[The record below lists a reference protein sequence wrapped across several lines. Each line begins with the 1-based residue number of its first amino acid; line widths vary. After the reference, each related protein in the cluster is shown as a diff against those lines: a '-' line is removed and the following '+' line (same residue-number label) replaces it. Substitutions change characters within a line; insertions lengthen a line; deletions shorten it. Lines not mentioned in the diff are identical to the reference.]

1 MRIVHRVS
9 FNCEINTDKNNAII
23 KMKLLL
29 QHRILLGYIILIAV
43 IGSMDAIMF
52 HERNRVDKIEEDM
65 IEIREANQTI
75 NAAHRHITVLATLG
89 ESAIT
94 WDEEDYKR
102 YRLRRQKV
110 DSLLLSL
117 QGNYKEFTPSEPI
130 DTLRLL
136 LVNKEKHLFNTMQAF
151 QRQDSLLQEQ
161 EPAIVEQAKGVRS
174 VTRKKKG
181 IAGFFGAKETI
192 QVPLPS
198 NPLHSLNEQLISRQ
212 QQINNYTDSLRI
224 QNRESNRKL
233 YALIQYLDEQSQK
246 AFLSKE
252 SHVKESYER
261 SVVIVTGLIVSAIIL
276 LIISYLIIQRDIREK
291 EKNRKR
297 LEDTIKQNI
306 SLLEMRKNIIL
317 TISHDIRAPLNVIG
331 GSAEL
336 AMDTRDKKRRDNHLN
351 NIKIVCR
358 HITHLLNNLLDVY
371 RLNEAKETR
380 NDVPF
385 NLDDLLGRTVS
396 GFSHIVNNKGIL
408 FDHQF
413 DNTGV
418 KLLGDMDRIA
428 QIVDNLLT
436 NAVKFT
442 ESGTISFNARYGDGH
457 LYLEVKDTGIGM
469 NEIMLSRIFRPFERL
484 ASETNTDGF
493 GLGLPITKGL
503 VDLLGGTITVSSK
516 AGSGSTFC
524 VTLPLPTTDKLIEDE
539 NIISPHSDNLPQN
552 ILVIDDDPM
561 LLNIVKEMLERNGV
575 NCKTC
580 ATAKEVVKAMRN
592 QDYDLLLSDIQMP
605 GTNGFDLLVLL
616 RNSNIGNSHTIPV
629 IAMTARGD
637 RDKEAFLNTGFTD
650 CIYKPFSSSELLSLI
665 SAIKKQQADEKPG
678 IDFSTMLSEVSDGM
692 TLLCSFVAQS
702 EKDREE
708 LESAMKNNDR
718 IKMREAAHRMQ
729 SSWDLLHT
737 GDRLMA
743 YRTLLKDGTQDD
755 GAFKEQTRQI
765 INYTSTLIADAEEE
779 IKRQT
784 NETEDTDS

>member
-1 MRIVHRVS
+1 M
-9 FNCEINTDKNNAII
+9 
-23 KMKLLL
+23 
-29 QHRILLGYIILIAV
+29 
-43 IGSMDAIMF
+43 
-52 HERNRVDKIEEDM
+52 
-65 IEIREANQTI
+65 
-75 NAAHRHITVLATLG
+75 
-89 ESAIT
+89 
-94 WDEEDYKR
+94 
-102 YRLRRQKV
+102 
-110 DSLLLSL
+110 
-117 QGNYKEFTPSEPI
+117 
-130 DTLRLL
+130 
-136 LVNKEKHLFNTMQAF
+136 
-151 QRQDSLLQEQ
+151 
-161 EPAIVEQAKGVRS
+161 
-174 VTRKKKG
+174 
-181 IAGFFGAKETI
+181 
-192 QVPLPS
+192 
-198 NPLHSLNEQLISRQ
+198 
-212 QQINNYTDSLRI
+212 
-224 QNRESNRKL
+224 
-233 YALIQYLDEQSQK
+233 IQYLDEQSQK

>member
-1 MRIVHRVS
+1 
-9 FNCEINTDKNNAII
+9 
-23 KMKLLL
+23 MKLLL

-43 IGSMDAIMF
+43 IGSMAAIMF
-52 HERNRVDKIEEDM
+52 HERNRVDKIEEEM

-75 NAAHRHITVLATLG
+75 NVAHRHITVLATLG

-117 QGNYKEFTPSEPI
+117 QENYKEFTPSEPI

-136 LVNKEKHLFNTMQAF
+136 LENKEKHLFNTMQAF

-161 EPAIVEQAKGVRS
+161 EPAIVEQAKGFRS

-192 QVPLPS
+192 QVPNPS
-198 NPLHSLNEQLISRQ
+198 NPLHSLNEQLVSRR
-212 QQINNYTDSLRI
+212 QQINNYTDSLRV
-224 QNRESNRKL
+224 QNRELNRKL

-297 LEDTIKQNI
+297 LEDTIRQNI

-336 AMDTRDKKRRDNHLN
+336 AMDTRDKKRRNNHLN

-418 KLLGDMDRIA
+418 RLLGDMDRIA
-428 QIVDNLLT
+428 QIIDNLLT

-469 NEIMLSRIFRPFERL
+469 NEIMLSRIFHPFERL
-484 ASETNTDGF
+484 ASEKNADGF

-516 AGSGSTFC
+516 AGSGSTFR
-524 VTLPLPTTDKLIEDE
+524 VTLPLPTTDRLIEDE
-539 NIISPHSDNLPQN
+539 NVISPHSDNLPQN

-605 GTNGFDLLVLL
+605 GTKGFDLLALL
-616 RNSNIGNSHTIPV
+616 RNSNIGNSCTIPV

-637 RDKEAFLNTGFTD
+637 RDKEAFLNAGFTD

-665 SAIKKQQADEKPG
+665 SAIKKQQADEKQG
-678 IDFSTMLSEVSDGM
+678 IDFSTMLSEVSDGI
-692 TLLCSFVAQS
+692 TLLRSFVAQS

-708 LESAMKNNDR
+708 FENAMKNNDR

-729 SSWDLLHT
+729 PSWDLLHT
-737 GDRLMA
+737 GDMLMA
-743 YRTLLKDGTQDD
+743 YRTLLKDSTQDD
-755 GAFKEQTRQI
+755 GVIREHTRQI
-765 INYTSTLIADAEEE
+765 INYTSTLIAEAEEE

>member
-23 KMKLLL
+23 KIKLLL

-43 IGSMDAIMF
+43 IGSMAAIMF

-136 LVNKEKHLFNTMQAF
+136 LLNKEKHLFNTMQAF

-224 QNRESNRKL
+224 QNRELNRKL

-457 LYLEVKDTGIGM
+457 LYLKVKDTGIGM

-503 VDLLGGTITVSSK
+503 VDLLGGTITVSNK

-580 ATAKEVVKAMRN
+580 ATAKEVVKAMHN

-605 GTNGFDLLVLL
+605 GTNGFDLLALL

-765 INYTSTLIADAEEE
+765 INYTSTLIAEAEEE
-779 IKRQT
+779 IKRQM

>member
-1 MRIVHRVS
+1 M
-9 FNCEINTDKNNAII
+9 T
-23 KMKLLL
+23 LLL
-29 QHRILLGYIILIAV
+29 QHRILIGYIILVAV
-43 IGSMDAIMF
+43 IGSMAATML
-52 HERNRVDKIEEDM
+52 HERCRVYEIEGEVT
-65 IEIREANQTI
+65 EIREANRTI

-94 WDEEDYKR
+94 WSEEDYRKYQVR
-102 YRLRRQKV
+102 RLRI
-110 DSLLLSL
+110 DSLLQIL
-117 QGNYKEFTPSEPI
+117 QRDYEEFVPTRQI

-136 LVNKEKHLFNTMQAF
+136 LVNKEKHLYQAMQVF
-151 QRQDSLLQEQ
+151 QQHDSLLSEHLPVLALQT
-161 EPAIVEQAKGVRS
+161 RS
-174 VTRKKKG
+174 FRTVTRKKKG
-181 IAGFFGAKETI
+181 LARFFGGRETVQI
-192 QVPLPS
+192 PATP
-198 NPLHSLNEQLISRQ
+198 NTLHSLNNQLILIEEERQ
-212 QQINNYTDSLRI
+212 QAINAYTDSLRV
-224 QNRESNRKL
+224 QNRELNRKL
-233 YALIQYLDEQSQK
+233 SVLIQDLDKQTQTTFQK
-246 AFLSKE
+246 KE
-252 SHVKESYER
+252 LHLNESYER
-261 SVVIVTGLIVSAIIL
+261 SILIVTILIISAIVLLIV
-276 LIISYLIIQRDIREK
+276 SYLIIQRDIREK
-291 EKNRKR
+291 EKSQQK
-297 LEDTIKQNI
+297 LEEIIKQNI

-317 TISHDIRAPLNVIG
+317 TISHDIRAPLNIIG

-336 AMDTRDKKRRDNHLN
+336 AIDTKDKRRRNKHLDN
-351 NIKIVCR
+351 IRVVCQ

-371 RLNEAKETR
+371 RLNEAKEAR
-380 NDVPF
+380 NEVPF
-385 NLDDLLGRTVS
+385 NLNDLLERTASV
-396 GFSHIVNNKGIL
+396 FSHIVNNKGIL
-408 FDHQF
+408 FNHKF
-413 DNTGV
+413 SKTNET
-418 KLLGDMDRIA
+418 LLGDVDRIE
-428 QIVDNLLT
+428 QIIDNLLT

-469 NEIMLSRIFRPFERL
+469 NEIMLSRIFHPFERL
-484 ASETNTDGF
+484 ASEKNADGF

-516 AGSGSTFC
+516 ADSGSTFR
-524 VTLPLPTTDKLIEDE
+524 VTLPLPMTDKLIEDE

-605 GTNGFDLLVLL
+605 GTNGFDLLALL

-637 RDKEAFLNTGFTD
+637 RDKEAFLNAGFTD

-665 SAIKKQQADEKPG
+665 SAIKKQQADEKQG
-678 IDFSTMLSEVSDGM
+678 IDFSTMLSEVSDGI
-692 TLLCSFVAQS
+692 TLLRSFVAQS

-729 SSWDLLHT
+729 PSWDLLHT

-743 YRTLLKDGTQDD
+743 YRTLLKDGMQDD
-755 GAFKEQTRQI
+755 GVIREHTRQI
-765 INYTSTLIADAEEE
+765 INYTSTLIAEAEEE

>member
-1 MRIVHRVS
+1 
-9 FNCEINTDKNNAII
+9 
-23 KMKLLL
+23 MKLLL
-29 QHRILLGYIILIAV
+29 QHRILFGYIILIAV
-43 IGSMDAIMF
+43 IGSMAATML
-52 HERNRVDKIEEDM
+52 HERGRVHKIEDE
-65 IEIREANQTI
+65 ITEIRKANQTI
-75 NAAHRHITVLATLG
+75 NAAHRHITILATLG

-94 WDEEDYKR
+94 WDDEDFQKYQ
-102 YRLRRQKV
+102 LRRQTV
-110 DSLLLSL
+110 DSLLSFL
-117 QGNYKEFTPSEPI
+117 QENYTEYTPSATV
-130 DTLRLL
+130 DTLRLVL
-136 LVNKEKHLFNTMQAF
+136 ENKEKHLFNTMQAF
-151 QRQDSLLQEQ
+151 QWQDSLLQEQ
-161 EPAIVEQAKGVRS
+161 EPAIAEQTKNFRT

-181 IAGFFGAKETI
+181 IAGFFGAKETVQI
-192 QVPLPS
+192 PVAPNS
-198 NPLHSLNEQLISRQ
+198 LHSLNEQLISRQ

-224 QNRESNRKL
+224 QNRELNRKL

-297 LEDTIKQNI
+297 LEDTIRQNN

-336 AMDTRDKKRRDNHLN
+336 AMDTRDKKHRNNHLN
-351 NIKIVCR
+351 NIRIVCR

-418 KLLGDMDRIA
+418 RLLGDMDRIA
-428 QIVDNLLT
+428 QIIDNLLT

-442 ESGTISFNARYGDGH
+442 ESGTISFNARYDDGR
-457 LYLEVKDTGIGM
+457 LFLEVKDTGIGM

-503 VDLLGGTITVSSK
+503 VDLLGGTITVASES
-516 AGSGSTFC
+516 GSGSTFC
-524 VTLPLPTTDKLIEDE
+524 VTLPLSVTNELIEDE
-539 NIISPHSDNLPQN
+539 NILSSYTGSLPQD

-575 NCKTC
+575 TC
-580 ATAKEVVKAMRN
+580 TICTTAKDVVKAMRN
-592 QDYDLLLSDIQMP
+592 QNYDLLLSDIQMP
-605 GTNGFDLLVLL
+605 GTNGFELLALL
-616 RNSNIGNSHTIPV
+616 RNSNIGNSRTIPV
-629 IAMTARGD
+629 VAMTARGD

-665 SAIKKQQADEKPG
+665 SAIKKQQTDEKQG
-678 IDFSTMLSEVSDGM
+678 IDFSTMLSEVSDGI
-692 TLLCSFVAQS
+692 TLLRSFVAQS

-729 SSWDLLHT
+729 PSWDLLHT
-737 GDRLMA
+737 GDMLMA

-755 GAFKEQTRQI
+755 GVIREHTRQI
-765 INYTSTLIADAEEE
+765 INYTSTLIAEAEEE

>member
-23 KMKLLL
+23 KIKLLL

-43 IGSMDAIMF
+43 IGSMAAIMF

-75 NAAHRHITVLATLG
+75 NVAHRHITVLATLG

-224 QNRESNRKL
+224 QNRELNRKL

-503 VDLLGGTITVSSK
+503 VDLLGGT
-516 AGSGSTFC
+516 C
-524 VTLPLPTTDKLIEDE
+524 
-539 NIISPHSDNLPQN
+539 
-552 ILVIDDDPM
+552 
-561 LLNIVKEMLERNGV
+561 
-575 NCKTC
+575 
-580 ATAKEVVKAMRN
+580 
-592 QDYDLLLSDIQMP
+592 
-605 GTNGFDLLVLL
+605 
-616 RNSNIGNSHTIPV
+616 
-629 IAMTARGD
+629 
-637 RDKEAFLNTGFTD
+637 
-650 CIYKPFSSSELLSLI
+650 
-665 SAIKKQQADEKPG
+665 
-678 IDFSTMLSEVSDGM
+678 
-692 TLLCSFVAQS
+692 LCYAP
-702 EKDREE
+702 
-708 LESAMKNNDR
+708 A
-718 IKMREAAHRMQ
+718 
-729 SSWDLLHT
+729 
-737 GDRLMA
+737 
-743 YRTLLKDGTQDD
+743 
-755 GAFKEQTRQI
+755 
-765 INYTSTLIADAEEE
+765 
-779 IKRQT
+779 
-784 NETEDTDS
+784 

>member
-1 MRIVHRVS
+1 M
-9 FNCEINTDKNNAII
+9 A
-23 KMKLLL
+23 
-29 QHRILLGYIILIAV
+29 
-43 IGSMDAIMF
+43 AIMF

-765 INYTSTLIADAEEE
+765 IN
-779 IKRQT
+779 
-784 NETEDTDS
+784 

>member
-1 MRIVHRVS
+1 
-9 FNCEINTDKNNAII
+9 
-23 KMKLLL
+23 MKLLL

-43 IGSMDAIMF
+43 IGSMAAIMF
-52 HERNRVDKIEEDM
+52 HERNRVDKIEEEM

-117 QGNYKEFTPSEPI
+117 QENYKEFTPSEPI

-136 LVNKEKHLFNTMQAF
+136 LENKEKHLFNTMQAF

-161 EPAIVEQAKGVRS
+161 EPAIVEQTKGFRS
-174 VTRKKKG
+174 VTRRKKG

-198 NPLHSLNEQLISRQ
+198 NPLPSLNEQLVSRR

-224 QNRESNRKL
+224 QNRELNRKL

-297 LEDTIKQNI
+297 LEETIRQNN

-336 AMDTRDKKRRDNHLN
+336 AMDTRDKKHRNNHLN
-351 NIKIVCR
+351 NIRIVCR

-385 NLDDLLGRTVS
+385 NLDDLLERTVS

-408 FDHQF
+408 FNHQF

-418 KLLGDMDRIA
+418 RLLGDMDRIA
-428 QIVDNLLT
+428 QIIDNLLT

-457 LYLEVKDTGIGM
+457 LYLEVRDTGIGM
-469 NEIMLSRIFRPFERL
+469 NKIMLSRIFHPFERL
-484 ASETNTDGF
+484 ASEKNTDGF

-605 GTNGFDLLVLL
+605 GTNGFDLLALL

-637 RDKEAFLNTGFTD
+637 RDKEAFLNAGFTD

-665 SAIKKQQADEKPG
+665 SAIKKQQADEKQG
-678 IDFSTMLSEVSDGM
+678 IDFSTMLSEVSDGIK
-692 TLLCSFVAQS
+692 LLRSFVAQS
-702 EKDREE
+702 EQDREE

-729 SSWDLLHT
+729 PSWDLLHT
-737 GDRLMA
+737 GDMLMA

-755 GAFKEQTRQI
+755 SVIREHTRQI
-765 INYTSTLIADAEEE
+765 INYTSTLITEAEEE

>member
-23 KMKLLL
+23 KIKLLL

-43 IGSMDAIMF
+43 IGSMAAIMF

-65 IEIREANQTI
+65 IEIREANQII

-110 DSLLLSL
+110 DSLSLSL

-130 DTLRLL
+130 DMLRLL

-181 IAGFFGAKETI
+181 TAGFFGAKETI

-224 QNRESNRKL
+224 QNRELNRKL

-442 ESGTISFNARYGDGH
+442 ESGTISFNARYSDGH

-605 GTNGFDLLVLL
+605 GTNGFDLLALL

-765 INYTSTLIADAEEE
+765 INYTSTLIAEAEEE
-779 IKRQT
+779 IKRQM

>member
-1 MRIVHRVS
+1 
-9 FNCEINTDKNNAII
+9 
-23 KMKLLL
+23 MKLLL
-29 QHRILLGYIILIAV
+29 QHRILLGYIILMAV
-43 IGSMDAIMF
+43 IGSMAAIMF
-52 HERNRVDKIEEDM
+52 HERNRVDKIEEEM

-117 QGNYKEFTPSEPI
+117 QENYKEFTPSEPI

-136 LVNKEKHLFNTMQAF
+136 LENKEKHLFNTMLAF

-161 EPAIVEQAKGVRS
+161 EPAIVEQTKGVRS
-174 VTRKKKG
+174 VTRRKKG

-198 NPLHSLNEQLISRQ
+198 NPLHSLNEQLVSRR

-224 QNRESNRKL
+224 QNRELNRKL

-297 LEDTIKQNI
+297 LEDTIRQNI

-336 AMDTRDKKRRDNHLN
+336 AMDTRDKKRRNNHLN

-418 KLLGDMDRIA
+418 RLLGDMDRIA
-428 QIVDNLLT
+428 QIIDNLLT

-469 NEIMLSRIFRPFERL
+469 NEIMLSRIFHPFERL
-484 ASETNTDGF
+484 ASEKNADGF

-516 AGSGSTFC
+516 AGSGSTFR
-524 VTLPLPTTDKLIEDE
+524 VTLPLPTTDRLIEDE

-580 ATAKEVVKAMRN
+580 ATVKEVVKAMRN

-605 GTNGFDLLVLL
+605 GTNGFDLLALL
-616 RNSNIGNSHTIPV
+616 HNSNIGNSHTIPV

-637 RDKEAFLNTGFTD
+637 RDKEAFLNAGFTD

-665 SAIKKQQADEKPG
+665 SAIKKQQTDDG
-678 IDFSTMLSEVSDGM
+678 RHSVDFSTMLSEVSDGM
-692 TLLCSFVAQS
+692 TLLRSFVAQS

-708 LESAMKNNDR
+708 LESAMKSNDR
-718 IKMREAAHRMQ
+718 MKMREAAHRMQ
-729 SSWDLLHT
+729 PSWDLLHT

-755 GAFKEQTRQI
+755 GIIKEHTRQI
-765 INYTSTLIADAEEE
+765 IDYISTLIAEAEDE

>member
-1 MRIVHRVS
+1 
-9 FNCEINTDKNNAII
+9 
-23 KMKLLL
+23 MKLLL

-43 IGSMDAIMF
+43 IGSMAAIMF
-52 HERNRVDKIEEDM
+52 HERNRVDKIEEEM

-117 QGNYKEFTPSEPI
+117 QENYKEFTPSEPI

-136 LVNKEKHLFNTMQAF
+136 LENKEKHLFNTMLAF
-151 QRQDSLLQEQ
+151 QRQGSLLQEQ
-161 EPAIVEQAKGVRS
+161 EPAIVEQTKGVRS
-174 VTRKKKG
+174 VTRRKKG

-198 NPLHSLNEQLISRQ
+198 NPLHSLNEQLVSRR

-224 QNRESNRKL
+224 QNRELNRKL

-297 LEDTIKQNI
+297 LEDTIRQNI

-336 AMDTRDKKRRDNHLN
+336 AMDTRDKKRRNNHLN

-418 KLLGDMDRIA
+418 RLLGDMDRIA
-428 QIVDNLLT
+428 QIIDNLLT

-469 NEIMLSRIFRPFERL
+469 NEIMLSRIFHPFERL
-484 ASETNTDGF
+484 ASEKNADGF

-516 AGSGSTFC
+516 AGSGSTFR
-524 VTLPLPTTDKLIEDE
+524 VTLPLPITDKLIEDE

-580 ATAKEVVKAMRN
+580 ATVKEVVKAMRN

-605 GTNGFDLLVLL
+605 GTNGFDLLALL
-616 RNSNIGNSHTIPV
+616 HNSNIGNSHTIPV

-637 RDKEAFLNTGFTD
+637 RDKEAFLNAGFTD
-650 CIYKPFSSSELLSLI
+650 CIYKPFSSSELLSFI
-665 SAIKKQQADEKPG
+665 SAIKKQQTDEKQG
-678 IDFSTMLSEVSDGM
+678 IDFSTMLSEVSDGI
-692 TLLCSFVAQS
+692 TLLRSFVAQS

-708 LESAMKNNDR
+708 LESAIKNNDW

-729 SSWDLLHT
+729 PSWDLLHT
-737 GDRLMA
+737 GDMLMA

-755 GAFKEQTRQI
+755 GVIREHTRQI
-765 INYTSTLIADAEEE
+765 INYTSTLIAEAEEE